1 MAVSPTLRPEYAY
14 DPSAKPVSLKPAGS
28 GAGSAFVSAVSRGA
42 DVAVWAARA
51 AGASSHTV
59 QRATLVMSFMA
70 RPPVHAGSGSG
81 SRAPDP
87 NETAAV
93 PLRMTADATSGG
105 SGEANPP
112 ISGRS
117 TPTPSPP
124 AANRGPPPPN
134 ARPLQ

>member
-1 MAVSPTLRPEYAY
+1 MSRCGRRSYNRQPMAVSPTLRPEYAY

-70 RPPVHAGSGSG
+70 RPPGHAS
-81 SRAPDP
+81 SRSRSRSPDP
-87 NETAAV
+87 HETAGVLLTIIAH
-93 PLRMTADATSGG
+93 ATSG
-105 SGEANPP
+105 
-112 ISGRS
+112 
-117 TPTPSPP
+117 
-124 AANRGPPPPN
+124 
-134 ARPLQ
+134 